1 MLFLSHRMSENLHLS
16 ILEYGDPLNVVQSSV
31 SRAPHSATAT
41 IEVRIDAA
49 PINPADINLIQG
61 TYGVKPPLPCSLGL
75 EGSGTILASPHI
87 DFPEGAQV
95 VFLKRVGSW
104 SEKVFVSPDDLLVLN
119 APIDPLQA
127 SMLKVNPMTAW
138 RLLKGFSTLQQG
150 DYVIQNAANSGVGQC
165 VIQIA
170 KLLGLRTIN
179 LVRREEL
186 FPILN
191 DAGADHVFLD
201 HSDSVNQIKALTGE
215 DLAPK
220 LAFNAVGG
228 DSALRLM
235 DCLALQGKHIT
246 YGAMSKRSLK
256 VPNKFL
262 IFKRISLHGLWITED
277 LKELPKSTI
286 ESSYQQLAEWIR
298 QGKLIQPIEAVY
310 PLKEYKDALEH
321 HLQAH
326 KNGKILFQPA

>member
-1 MLFLSHRMSENLHLS
+1 MLFLSHHMSRALHLN
-16 ILEYGDPLNVVQSSV
+16 IPEYGNPLKVVQCSS
-31 SRAPHSATAT
+31 SRPQHSDTAS
-41 IEVRIDAA
+41 IEIRIDAA

-61 TYGVKPPLPCSLGL
+61 TYGIKPPLPCPLGL
-75 EGSGTILASPHI
+75 EGSGTILSSADPN
-87 DFPEGAQV
+87 FPKGAQV
-95 VFLKRVGSW
+95 IFLKRIGTW
-104 SEKVFVSPDDLLVLN
+104 SKTVFASPEDLFVLN
-119 APIDPLQA
+119 SPINPLQA

-150 DYVIQNAANSGVGQC
+150 DYIIQNAANSGVGQC

-186 FPILN
+186 FSTLSEV
-191 DAGADHVFLD
+191 GADHVFLD
-201 HSDSVNQIKALTGE
+201 HADSIEQIKALTGKNP
-215 DLAPK
+215 PK

-235 DCLALQGKHIT
+235 DCLAPQGKHIT

-277 LKELPKSTI
+277 LKELPKSTVDSI
-286 ESSYQQLAEWIR
+286 YQQLAEWIHE
-298 QGKLIQPIEAVY
+298 GKLSQAIEAVY
-310 PLKEYKDALEH
+310 PLQEYEKALQH

-326 KNGKILFQPA
+326 KNGKILFQPS